1 MSREETGWSKEAK
14 LRNGS
19 ITLSELF
26 FLPLPGWRN
35 TNCRNNE
42 VSSLGKNLMVQ
53 EASEMKQISHS
64 VLRLVFLQGGF

>member
-1 MSREETGWSKEAK
+1 MARLPFQSF
-14 LRNGS
+14 
-19 ITLSELF
+19 F

-64 VLRLVFLQGGF
+64 VLRLIFLQGGF